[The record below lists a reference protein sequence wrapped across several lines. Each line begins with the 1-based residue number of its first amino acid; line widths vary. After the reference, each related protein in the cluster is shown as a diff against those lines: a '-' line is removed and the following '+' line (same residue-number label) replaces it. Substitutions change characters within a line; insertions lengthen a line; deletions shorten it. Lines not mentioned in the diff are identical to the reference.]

1 MRKNGGP
8 VSAGSMYQVGEGGL
22 PEIYQ
27 ASNGKQYMIPGDN
40 GSVVSNKDMNGG
52 SGQINVTMNFENYS
66 SGATVDAQAQSD
78 GKGGVTIQ
86 AIVYDISQGGP
97 VGQAISTFHN
107 APRRATN

>member
-1 MRKNGGP
+1 
-8 VSAGSMYQVGEGGL
+8 A

-27 ASNGKQYMIPGDN
+27 AGAGKQYMIPGDN
-40 GSVVSNKDMNGG
+40 GKVISNKDMNGG
-52 SGQINVTMNFENYS
+52 NGQINVTMNFENYS
-66 SGATVDAQAQSD
+66 SGAAVDAQAQSD
-78 GKGGVTIQ
+78 GKGGGTIQ